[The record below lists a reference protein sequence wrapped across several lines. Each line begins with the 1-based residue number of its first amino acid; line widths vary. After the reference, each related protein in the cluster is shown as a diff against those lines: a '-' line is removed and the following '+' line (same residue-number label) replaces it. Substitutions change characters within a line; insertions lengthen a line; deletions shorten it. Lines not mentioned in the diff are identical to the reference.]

1 MMHWSWPFF
10 GRVERDPRF
19 FFDLDNDGDLDIVGI
34 DADDNTVR
42 YGLNNGTRFAAGLK
56 NFEFYLTELGAHY
69 VGIE

>member
-1 MMHWSWPFF
+1 
-10 GRVERDPRF
+10 
-19 FFDLDNDGDLDIVGI
+19 VGI